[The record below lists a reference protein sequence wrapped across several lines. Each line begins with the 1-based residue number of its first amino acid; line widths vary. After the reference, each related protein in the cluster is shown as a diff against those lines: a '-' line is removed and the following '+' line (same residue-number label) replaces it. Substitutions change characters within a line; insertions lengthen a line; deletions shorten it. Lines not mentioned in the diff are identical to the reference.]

1 MPTYEFRCPNGH
13 EFEQFYSRI
22 SLAPSVVECP
32 TCGAV
37 SEKLMSAGA
46 GLVFKGSGFYITD
59 YGKDGK
65 KDQKDQKAAATG
77 KSDGG
82 ASADASTSTSG
93 DAKPVGDAKSPA
105 ESKSSADTTSSTD
118 GASKAEVKPPKA
130 TDKAAPKSPPKSSGG
145 DA

>member
-22 SLAPSVVECP
+22 SLAPSIVECP

-37 SEKLMSAGA
+37 SEKLMSAG

-65 KDQKDQKAAATG
+65 KDQQKPAAASN
-77 KSDGG
+77 SDG
-82 ASADASTSTSG
+82 AASG
-93 DAKPVGDAKSPA
+93 DAAPSPSGEAKPSSEPKPSREAKPSGDTKPSSEPKPSKDAKPA
-105 ESKSSADTTSSTD
+105 KAAEPSST
-118 GASKAEVKPPKA
+118 
-130 TDKAAPKSPPKSSGG
+130 KSTPKSSGG

>member
-22 SLAPSVVECP
+22 SLAPSTVECP
-32 TCGAV
+32 TCGLV

-65 KDQKDQKAAATG
+65 KDQQKSTTTSKA
-77 KSDGG
+77 DGSPG
-82 ASADASTSTSG
+82 GDASASASG
-93 DAKPVGDAKSPA
+93 DAKAPGEPAKTGDAKSSGDTKSSS
-105 ESKSSADTTSSTD
+105 ESKPASSDAKP
-118 GASKAEVKPPKA
+118 AKAAEP
-130 TDKAAPKSPPKSSGG
+130 AAPKSPPKASGG